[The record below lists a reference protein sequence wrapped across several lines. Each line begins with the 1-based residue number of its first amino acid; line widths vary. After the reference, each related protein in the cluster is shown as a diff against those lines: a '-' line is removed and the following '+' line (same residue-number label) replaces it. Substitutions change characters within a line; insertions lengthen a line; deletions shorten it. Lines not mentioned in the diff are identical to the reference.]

1 MHLYHPNSIIFKV
14 SLVSSIPAPISPTS
28 APDIVITLSVNTS
41 ESYLEKIRV
50 FLTHIHDTTIIPLK
64 TLSIS
69 DYQTS
74 GDPTVCILLNA
85 SPRYYLIC
93 PHPCRPPSLEL
104 PVNWC
109 SDLKT

>member
-50 FLTHIHDTTIIPLK
+50 FLTHIHYHSFKNII
-64 TLSIS
+64 
-69 DYQTS
+69 DF
-74 GDPTVCILLNA
+74 
-85 SPRYYLIC
+85 
-93 PHPCRPPSLEL
+93 
-104 PVNWC
+104 
-109 SDLKT
+109 